1 MIRLQRF
8 LAQAGID
15 SRRKCE
21 ALILAGRVRVN
32 GKVVREMGTRVDPRN
47 DRVHFDGQRV
57 MAQDLVWYALY
68 KPDAVVCTVDDPQ
81 GRETVIDVL
90 GEQGVR
96 LFPVGRLD
104 YHTTGLL
111 LMTNDGELAGAV
123 AHPRSSVPRTYHV
136 KVKGEVDGRMLEMLR
151 EGVELDGSEVK
162 ARTSLLTQTDK
173 NTWLEMELTSGLNH
187 QIHRMVEAAGGK
199 VLKIIRIAFG
209 PITVEGLRP
218 GRHRLLTQK
227 ELNELRDAVG
237 VAVPKR
243 QARKAP
249 GGRRA
254 KRGTG
259 PAAKRRPGAAKGRP
273 AKGSTDPTRRRPT
286 KGRPAK
292 GGPAKR
298 GPTKRRPTK
307 GRGERN

>member
-32 GKVVREMGTRVDPRN
+32 GKVVREMGTRVDPRM

-57 MAQDLVWYALY
+57 MAEDLVWFALY
-68 KPDAVVCTVDDPQ
+68 KPDKVVCTVDDPQ
-81 GRETVIDVL
+81 GRETVLDVL

-104 YHTTGLL
+104 YHTQGLL
-111 LMTNDGELAGAV
+111 LLTNDGELAAAV

-136 KVKGEVDGRMLEMLR
+136 KVKGDVDGLMLDRLR
-151 EGVELDGSEVK
+151 EGVELDGREVK
-162 ARTSLLTQTDK
+162 ARAMLLTATDK
-173 NTWLEMELTSGLNH
+173 NTWLEMELTTGLNH
-187 QIHRMVEAAGGK
+187 QIHRMLEEVGGK

-218 GRHRLLTQK
+218 GRHRRLTQK
-227 ELNELRDAVG
+227 ELNVLRDSVG
-237 VAVPKR
+237 VAVQKR
-243 QARKAP
+243 QVRQEP

-254 KRGTG
+254 KRGL
-259 PAAKRRPGAAKGRP
+259 
-273 AKGSTDPTRRRPT
+273 
-286 KGRPAK
+286 
-292 GGPAKR
+292 GGAKR
-298 GPTKRRPTK
+298 GPGGTKPGPGGTKRGPGGTK
-307 GRGERN
+307 PGPGGTKRGPGGTKRGPGGEGGAKRGKRK